1 LVLFA
6 HYLVFQIKLCITLL
20 IKAAS
25 ECHKGIDNLWA
36 DGNGAGVRE
45 YPAYGKYIPKHYI
58 KAFFHVLPLLWA
70 PEKYWFHDQRKL
82 PWAVVKPLFEQT
94 NNLHSLLLCILFL
107 VLDESMYGFR
117 PKTSLYGDF
126 PTITFKL
133 RKPCDLSAM
142 VRNGLDAITGIF
154 AFCDP
159 VEDITSQRLKNFIQS
174 DNTVHTPG
182 GGDFPVATAEVLW
195 QVKGSGLVKGDGVCE
210 DTWFGS
216 VVSAIELNIRLGVYS
231 SEC

>member
-36 DGNGAGVRE
+36 DGNGAGARE
-45 YPAYGKYIPKHYI
+45 YPAYGQYIPKHYI

-70 PEKYWFHDQRKL
+70 PEEYWFRDQREL
-82 PWAVVKPLFEQT
+82 PWDVVKLLFEEI
-94 NNLHSLLLCILFL
+94 NALRCLLLCILFL

-117 PKTSLYGDF
+117 PKTSPHGGLPNISF
-126 PTITFKL
+126 EP
-133 RKPCDLSAM
+133 RKPVSLGSM

-154 AFCDP
+154 AFRDP
-159 VEDITSQRLKNFIQS
+159 VEDMTSQRLKPFMQS
-174 DNTVHTPG
+174 NNTMHTPG
-182 GGDFPVATAEVLW
+182 GGDLPVCTAEVLR
-195 QVKGSGLVKGDGVCE
+195 QVKGSGLVKGGWVCG
-210 DTWFGS
+210 DAWFGS
-216 VVSAIELNIRLGVYS
+216 VVSAVELKIRLGVYS
-231 SEC
+231 SKC